1 MPAYLIVD
9 TQIHDTAAYDRYK
22 ALARPLAEKH
32 GGEYLARGGALE
44 TLESELWS
52 PTRLVVIRFPDMA
65 AARAFAEDPDYAP
78 VKAIRLGAAKC
89 TVAII
94 DGM

>member
-9 TQIHDTAAYDRYK
+9 TDIHDAAAYDRYK
-22 ALARPLAEKH
+22 ALARPIVEKH

-44 TLESELWS
+44 IVEDALWS
-52 PTRLVVIRFPDMA
+52 PARLVVIRFPDMA
-65 AARAFAEDPDYAP
+65 AARALFEDPDYAR
-78 VKAIRLGAAKC
+78 VKAIRHGAARS